1 MEKLDLLLN
10 WLGISLVENATDSPV
25 FLLSACVLIFSIIAL
40 LCAINIIFYFTV
52 LYLVENKTLLEK
64 ISKYKIILKLVNFYK
79 KITMFYLIIDILT
92 FIFWNICILIYKCL
106 VKWLIFISLST

>member
-40 LCAINIIFYFTV
+40 LCAINIIFYFIV
-52 LYLVENKTLLEK
+52 LYFIENKNLLEK
-64 ISKYKIILKLVNFYK
+64 ISKYKILLKLIKFYK
-79 KITMFYLIIDILT
+79 KTTMFYLAVEI
-92 FIFWNICILIYKCL
+92 
-106 VKWLIFISLST
+106 LIFIYCFGCIIWYTANVVYHFIK